1 MSPRFRV
8 VLDRALSRA
17 GRPAWFVE
25 RIASDSYDTTDFY
38 PTKTAAQRAAVRTWP
53 LDLMPE
59 RTR

>member
-8 VLDRALSRA
+8 VKDRAQARA
-17 GRPAWFVE
+17 GRPCWFVE
-25 RIASDSYDTTDFY
+25 RIASGSYDTTDLFWS
-38 PTKTAAQRAAVRTWP
+38 KREAQRAAVRTWP